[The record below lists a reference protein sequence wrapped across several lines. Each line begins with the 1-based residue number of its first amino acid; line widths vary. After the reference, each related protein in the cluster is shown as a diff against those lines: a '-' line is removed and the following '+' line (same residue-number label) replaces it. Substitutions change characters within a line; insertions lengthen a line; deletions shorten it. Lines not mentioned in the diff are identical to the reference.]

1 MASEKAEDNLNYA
14 EKKTQR
20 QTNGS
25 VESLL
30 NNIEKGGKPEDF
42 EKLESLIP
50 GSTSSVKRGN
60 MSLYGLNKSVI
71 NKFLKGLKDI

>member
-1 MASEKAEDNLNYA
+1 MPGEKIEDNLNYA

-20 QTNGS
+20 QTAGS

-42 EKLESLIP
+42 EKLESLVP
-50 GSTSSVKRGN
+50 GSTMSVKRGN
-60 MSLYGLNKSVI
+60 KSLYGLNRSVI
-71 NKFLKGLKDI
+71 NEFLKGLKDL

>member
-1 MASEKAEDNLNYA
+1 MPGEKAEDNLNYA

-20 QTNGS
+20 QTAGS
-25 VESLL
+25 VESLI

-42 EKLESLIP
+42 EKLERLVP
-50 GSTSSVKRGN
+50 GSTMSIKRGN
-60 MSLYGLNKSVI
+60 KSLYGLNQPVI